1 MKKFLLISFL
11 SVFMLHFSVTAQNV
25 IPNPGFENWESNSNA
40 TDWNSSFS
48 TTIMGFIP
56 VSYSAGTQTTD
67 AHSGSYA
74 MQLQRQTISAMSQTF
89 QVPGLCQLG
98 EFNIDT
104 IISMVMSQQYD
115 LDLARMMGGGVPFTQ
130 IPINVKAWVKFIPDG
145 NVTDTMLI
153 AVYLT
158 KHNELTGDQ
167 IVAQG
172 LYYNNNAMNDYTE
185 VTIPIEVLIDGETPE
200 NLNII
205 FSTAAGY
212 NCGEAELFVDDI
224 SVETPSGIKEFNSFS
239 FSVTPNPSSDVITVH
254 TQEIGAFTVEM
265 FDLSGRKVLQLEKL
279 TENASIPVAHLSAGT
294 YLLQVTQDNKVS
306 YQKVVIE

>member
-1 MKKFLLISFL
+1 MKKILLISCL
-11 SVFMLHFSVTAQNV
+11 SVFMLHFSASAQNV
-25 IPNPGFENWESNSNA
+25 IPNPGFESWESDSTA

-56 VSYSAGTQTTD
+56 VSYSAGTQTPD

-74 MQLQRQTISAMSQTF
+74 MQLKRQTISAMGQTF

-104 IISMVMSQQYD
+104 IVNMVMSGQTNMD
-115 LDLARMMGGGVPFTQ
+115 LSRMMGGGVPFTE
-130 IPINVKAWVKFIPDG
+130 IPLNVKAWVKFIPDG
-145 NVTDTMLI
+145 QVTDTMQI
-153 AVYLT
+153 AVFLT

-172 LYYNNNAMNDYTE
+172 LYSNNNAMNDYTE
-185 VTIPIEVLIDGETPE
+185 VTIPVEVLIDGETPE
-200 NLNII
+200 KINII

-224 SVETPSGIKEFNSFS
+224 SVETPSGIKQYNSFS